1 MFLVADHVVFQR
13 EHQVSKDAVHGIIIK
28 VFLRAETQPLV
39 FVSNTGQRS
48 QNLSF
53 LRCFSSTAGKDY
65 FILCVCK
72 NRWQSPT
79 QQQWLQYGRDAEQG
93 GDEDVFYLTVMFMAY
108 LYHYADF
115 YENRLRSR
123 TDVSEGENQVLAI

>member
-1 MFLVADHVVFQR
+1 M
-13 EHQVSKDAVHGIIIK
+13 SKDAVHGIIIK

-39 FVSNTGQRS
+39 CVSNTGQRS
-48 QNLSF
+48 QNLSL
-53 LRCFSSTAGKDY
+53 LRCFFSTAGKDD
-65 FILCVCK
+65 FILCTCK

-108 LYHYADF
+108 LYHYSDL

-123 TDVSEGENQVLAI
+123 TDVTKGKKQVRAI